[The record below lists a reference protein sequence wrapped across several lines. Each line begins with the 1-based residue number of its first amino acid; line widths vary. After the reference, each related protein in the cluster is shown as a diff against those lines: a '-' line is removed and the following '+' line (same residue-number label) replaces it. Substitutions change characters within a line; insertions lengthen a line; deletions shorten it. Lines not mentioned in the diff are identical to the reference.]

1 MSLFELILKSKGF
14 PLQEA
19 RKQLTSL
26 QKMSVEEFLGWQEKQ
41 KWDIVKFHYN
51 NNSFYRQK
59 IGQHLPDKWEDLPVI
74 TKKDLQKPLPELL
87 SKGYTLK
94 NTHVGNTSGSSGVP
108 FYYAKDKFSHAMT
121 WAVITDRYSMY
132 GLDFDSKQ
140 ARFYGIPKEFTG
152 YWKEQLKDRVMNRRR
167 FPVFDLSDN
176 VLERFFNRLRT
187 GGFDY
192 LYGYTSSLVLFA
204 RFLVK
209 RNVILKDACPTIKV
223 CITTSE
229 LSTEEDHQILKQ
241 AFGVPHIREYGA
253 SETCLMGFDAPD
265 GKWRF
270 TEESLYNEV
279 VNSNNVPADYGLE
292 GNVLCTSLFNKAFPI
307 IRYQVG
313 DMAVL
318 KDREPDSIYR
328 SIDKLVGRTNDV
340 AILPSGKV
348 SPGLTF
354 YYVSR
359 SILESSGVLKE
370 FIIRQTALDHFVFD
384 VVADR
389 DLTDTEINQIKEKIT
404 LYLEPGINYS
414 INRVDKIDRPAS
426 GKLKHFYSELKK
438 N

>member
-1 MSLFELILKSKGF
+1 VSLFEVILKVKGF
-14 PLQEA
+14 PLAEA
-19 RKQLTSL
+19 RKQLVAL
-26 QKMSVEEFLGWQEKQ
+26 QRMSVDEFMHWQERQ
-41 KWDIVKFHYN
+41 KWEIVKFHYN
-51 NNSFYRQK
+51 NNEFYKGK
-59 IGQHLPDKWEDLPVI
+59 IGKHLPEKWEDLPAI
-74 TKKDLQKPLPELL
+74 TKKDLQKPLPQLL
-87 SKGYTLK
+87 SKGYTIK

-132 GLDFDSKQ
+132 GLDFGSKQ
-140 ARFYGIPKEFTG
+140 ARFYGIPKEFVG
-152 YWKEQLKDRVMNRRR
+152 YWKEQIKDRAMNRRR
-167 FPVFDLSDN
+167 FPVFDLSDV
-176 VLERFFNRLRT
+176 VLERFLNRIKSNN
-187 GGFDY
+187 FEY

-204 RFLVK
+204 RFLIQKKIV
-209 RNVILKDACPTIKV
+209 LKDVCKTLKV

-229 LSTEEDHQILKQ
+229 LSTDEDHILLEK
-241 AFGVPHIREYGA
+241 AFGLPHIREYGA

-265 GKWRF
+265 GKWRL

-279 VNSNNVPADYGLE
+279 VGDNYMPLPYGAE
-292 GNVLCTSLFNKAFPI
+292 GNILCTSLFNKAFPI

-318 KDREPDSIYR
+318 KDREDNSIYR

-389 DLTDTEINQIKEKIT
+389 DLSAAEIEQIKEKIT